1 MHAWQL
7 LYLIKQ
13 NVFCQCNTPHHSSSK
28 INLSQTMKIVLNFV
42 YLHNQAHTCKT
53 LGVVTKPMSIASTHA
68 QMPPRNIIHARARIA
83 RNINFILAIMP
94 STFLGAGR
102 GREYEYELACMSREA
117 PRLLASEPVSFRQQQ
132 LTRSFSL
139 SEGAINLPLYTKTIC
154 WCSQLPHRWPRI
166 AVKGIYSHNFR
177 LMRF

>member
-1 MHAWQL
+1 ML
-7 LYLIKQ
+7 L
-13 NVFCQCNTPHHSSSK
+13 
-28 INLSQTMKIVLNFV
+28 NLLLGDTDSEVARGFIGDSE
-42 YLHNQAHTCKT
+42 NQAHTCKT

-68 QMPPRNIIHARARIA
+68 QMHPHNIIHARARIA
-83 RNINFILAIMP
+83 RNINFILAITP

-117 PRLLASEPVSFRQQQ
+117 PRFLASEPVSFRQQQ